1 MSKGL
6 AKALAIALA
15 LFFVAIFLPAPAFA
29 ERGRMNSEKELED
42 VKKRLRETE
51 KSIDELTKSETSIL
65 GLLDG
70 MNKELNKSRRD
81 IKVLDRSIIT
91 TKNKVRSTG
100 KKIEALKDEKV
111 LIRRRLEE
119 RLTAIYKMRG
129 AGLFRV
135 VFSADSSASGARNY
149 KYMAMIM
156 DADNAL
162 IDEAEVNIKNLEAE
176 RLRLEK
182 LKASL
187 GDSKKLA
194 SIAKKRGE
202 GRLSAKKK
210 VLSDARKKKANYL
223 KMAAELEA
231 AKTEVENLLKR
242 LRTQEEYVP
251 IEGSFAKSKGRL
263 AMPVRGEIYSSYGK
277 VVHKKFNTETFNNGI
292 VIEASY
298 GEEVRNLFVGRVLYV
313 GWLKG
318 YGQVIII
325 DHGLGYYTLF
335 AHLSEIFRK
344 KGESLKIGDIIGLVG
359 DSGPHEVAGLYFEI
373 RHKGAPK
380 DPEPWFASR

>member
-1 MSKGL
+1 MMRPHLK
-6 AKALAIALA
+6 IALSV
-15 LFFVAIFLPAPAFA
+15 LTCVIFVGVLPADVFA

-51 KSIDELTKSETSIL
+51 RSIEEITKNESSIL
-65 GLLDG
+65 GLLDK
-70 MNKELNKSRRD
+70 MNKELKKSRRD
-81 IKVLDRSIIT
+81 IKVLDASIIET
-91 TKNKVRSTG
+91 RNKQRRAV
-100 KKIEALKDEKV
+100 KKIESLKEERRS
-111 LIRRRLEE
+111 IRRRLEE

-135 VFSADSSASGARNY
+135 LFSADNSAGGARKY
-149 KYMAMIM
+149 KYMALIM
-156 DADNAL
+156 DSDNAL
-162 IDEAEVNIKNLEAE
+162 IDKAEANILKLEGE
-176 RLRLEK
+176 KVRLQG

-187 GDSKKLA
+187 EQSKKLA

-210 VLSDARKKKANYL
+210 VLTDARKKKANYL
-223 KMAAELEA
+223 KMATELEA
-231 AKTEVENLLKR
+231 AKAEVVNLLKR
-242 LRTQEEYVP
+242 LRTQAEYVP
-251 IEGSFAKSKGRL
+251 IEGSFAESKGRL
-263 AMPVRGEIYSSYGK
+263 AMPVRGGIYSSYGK

-298 GEEVRNLFVGRVLYV
+298 GEEVRNLFSGRVLYV

-344 KGESLKIGDIIGLVG
+344 KGDSLSIGDIIGLVG

-380 DPEPWFASR
+380 DPEPWFAKR